1 MSIEEIKHDTT
12 KLREIRDGLQKT
24 DNYMCIDC
32 YIRRMIE
39 HITFLQ
45 FVEGCADQAELIRNK
60 IVQYYMNRLDK
71 KVVIEPLSKLITIL
85 EEKVA

>member
-1 MSIEEIKHDTT
+1 MSIEEIKHDTA
-12 KLREIRDGLQKT
+12 KLKEIRDGLQKT

-32 YIRRMIE
+32 HIRRMIE
-39 HITFLQ
+39 YITFLK
-45 FVEGCADQAELIRNK
+45 FVDDCGEQVELIQSQ

-71 KVVIEPLSKLITIL
+71 KTVIEPLSKLIAIL

>member
-1 MSIEEIKHDTT
+1 MSIDEIRHSTA
-12 KLREIRDGLQKT
+12 KLKEIRDGLQKT

-32 YIRRMIE
+32 HIRRMIE
-39 HITFLQ
+39 YVTFLK
-45 FVEGCADQAELIRNK
+45 FVDGCGDQVELIRTK

-71 KVVIEPLSKLITIL
+71 KTVIEPLSKLIEIL